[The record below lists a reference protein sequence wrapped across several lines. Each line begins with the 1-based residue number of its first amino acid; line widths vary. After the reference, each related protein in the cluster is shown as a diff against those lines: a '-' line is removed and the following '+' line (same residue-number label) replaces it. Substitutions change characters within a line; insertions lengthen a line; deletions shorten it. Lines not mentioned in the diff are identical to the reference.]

1 MTETLSWVVG
11 AGGLLGSSV
20 VRALTPYGRPWSPV
34 QPVTWAD
41 HEAAIAQ
48 IRRAASDFV
57 EAADERSWQVAWC
70 AGAGVTATQLADLER
85 ELDCFTALLD
95 SLRTASDDRRGLP
108 PGSVFL
114 ASSAGALYAGSQ
126 GAPFDEAT
134 PVAPISA
141 YGRIKAEAEA
151 RASAWAAETGGQVVV
166 GRVANLYGPGQ
177 GLGKPQGLISQI
189 IKSHLIRRPIS
200 IYVPLDTMRDYI
212 YSSDCGQLVRDALA
226 RLAADGLPRGAV
238 VTKVL
243 ASHQQ
248 VTIGRVLAEIR
259 RAFKRNPQIIL
270 GSSPQAAM
278 QARDLRLGSC
288 VWPELD
294 RRPLTPLS
302 VGIQATIAHLREVQQ
317 AGRL

>member
-1 MTETLSWVVG
+1 MTAPLSWVVG

-20 VRALTPYGRPWSPV
+20 VRAIAPHGRLWSPAE
-34 QPVTWAD
+34 PVTWAD

-57 EAADERSWQVAWC
+57 AAADGGTWQIAWC

-85 ELDCFTALLD
+85 ELDCFTTLLD
-95 SLRTASDDRRGLP
+95 SLRTASER
-108 PGSVFL
+108 PGQQPGAVFL

-134 PVAPISA
+134 PVVPISA
-141 YGRIKAEAEA
+141 YGRIKAEAES
-151 RASAWAAETGGQVVV
+151 RVSAWAGETGGRVVV
-166 GRVANLYGPGQ
+166 GRIANLYGPGQ

-189 IKSHLIRRPIS
+189 IRSHLIRRPIS

-212 YSSDCGQLVRDALA
+212 YSSDCGQLVRDALS
-226 RLAADGLPRGAV
+226 RLSSDGSPEGAV
-238 VTKVL
+238 VTKIL

-259 RAFKRNPQIIL
+259 RAFKRNPQIVL

-278 QARDLRLGSC
+278 QARDLRLGSR

-294 RRPLTPLS
+294 RRQLTPLS
-302 VGIQATIAHLREVQQ
+302 VGIQATIAHLREVQR